1 MTASVELRAVLRDE
15 ITAALKNIQVT
26 TKQAGDAA
34 QSAGRSLGVL
44 EDETEKLS
52 ASIQDNIIKLRAQR
66 DLLKDPA
73 YQASA
78 KQAAA
83 LKKEIDELNAGLK
96 TGTRENESNA
106 MSWAGLVSKYY
117 LAAQAIGTVKNAT
130 MSLVEASSKYE
141 LLQARLASVEG
152 SSALGMRDFKEVQEL
167 AKKPG
172 LGFEEAA
179 STFATLRGMKVTAAE
194 AKTLING
201 IAQANASAA
210 GTAEQFGRVMYQ
222 IQQSVSLGRLMAE
235 DLRPIQQAIPTLG
248 AAMQEHFGAA
258 QAEQLNKILE
268 KSGKS
273 VRDFWLEV
281 AELGSK
287 LPSTGETIANNLDNM
302 GDAWT
307 RFKASLSN
315 SGVIRSV
322 TGYLADL
329 LNKLAEAQE
338 KIDAEGRSKKSAEKE
353 LGIEKPG
360 AFSLAGMASQAKYQI
375 LTSVGLDPDAG
386 KRSLYQTSVGGAIGE
401 DEAVARMRVT
411 QNLRDDLQA
420 RLKLQQE
427 ANDREIAENKRKAEK
442 KTEDDAAAAKKA
454 GESLKS
460 QLARH
465 DKASAANVIFSGANE
480 VTMRDSGELDPEHVR
495 NRQRAEEARETR
507 EKAALEDRLREE
519 KRVADERKR
528 EQEKYTRLIHDENQK
543 RLNFERQYWQQVQS
557 SATNAINGIAQTL
570 IMGGGSMKD
579 KLRQIL
585 TQGESAL
592 ISGGINMLMGAAFA
606 PATGGASMAMPGAL
620 GVLQS
625 FMGMRAN
632 GGAALGPVV
641 VGDGGRPEVWRPAT
655 PGTVYNQ
662 SSQHYNYSG
671 PITVVVSGANA
682 DEVARGLPRAITAAQ
697 RNRRQNSISQ

>member
-1 MTASVELRAVLRDE
+1 MTASVELRAILRDE
-15 ITAALKNIQVT
+15 ISSALKSISET
-26 TKQAGDAA
+26 TKQTGAAA
-34 QSAGRSLGVL
+34 QSAGKSFGIM

-52 ASIQDNIIKLRAQR
+52 ASLQDNIIKLRAQR

-78 KQAAA
+78 RQAAA
-83 LKKEIDELNAGLK
+83 LKKEVDELNAGLK
-96 TGTRENESNA
+96 QGTREGESNA
-106 MSWAGLVSKYY
+106 MAWTNIVAKYY
-117 LAAQAIGTVKNAT
+117 LVAQAIGAVKNAT

-141 LLQARLASVEG
+141 LLHARLASVEG

-235 DLRPIQQAIPTLG
+235 DLRPIMQAIPTLG
-248 AAMQEHFGAA
+248 AAMQEHFGAT

-287 LPSTGETIANNLDNM
+287 LPSTGDTIANNLDNL
-302 GDAWT
+302 GDSWT
-307 RFKASLSN
+307 RFKASLVS
-315 SGVIRSV
+315 SSVIRGV
-322 TGYLADL
+322 TGDLAAL
-329 LNKLAEAQE
+329 IETLAKASEKVNEGYNLQKRAADELGLQEGPGKTFHKQEGLGKRILRGFFPHEEASAQE
-338 KIDAEGRSKKSAEKE
+338 
-353 LGIEKPG
+353 
-360 AFSLAGMASQAKYQI
+360 
-375 LTSVGLDPDAG
+375 
-386 KRSLYQTSVGGAIGE
+386 TSVGGAMSANEMIS
-401 DEAVARMRVT
+401 RMQVT
-411 QNLRDDLQA
+411 QQYRDDLQA

-427 ANDREIAENKRKAEK
+427 ANDREVADNKAKNAKLSEAAEK
-442 KTEDDAAAAKKA
+442 LAESEAKRIRKHNM
-454 GESLKS
+454 ESQK
-460 QLARH
+460 
-465 DKASAANVIFSGANE
+465 NVIFSGPNE
-480 VTMRDSGELDPEHVR
+480 VTMRDSGEVDPEHVR
-495 NRQRAEEARETR
+495 NRQRAEETR
-507 EKAALEDRLREE
+507 ERLEKSALE
-519 KRVADERKR
+519 ERKR
-528 EQEKYTRLIHDENQK
+528 AQEKYTKLVYDENKK
-543 RLNFERQYWQQVQS
+543 RADFERQYWQQVQN
-557 SATNAINGIAQTL
+557 SATSAINGIAQTL

-620 GVLQS
+620 GMLQS
-625 FMGMRAN
+625 FMGMRAT
-632 GGAALGPVV
+632 GGAALSPVM
-641 VGDGGRPEVWRPAT
+641 VGEHGREIWKPAT

-671 PITVVVSGANA
+671 PITVVVSGSNA